1 MIRDYF
7 FKFSG
12 LQNGVYLKGNGF
24 IKVDLYI
31 VLKYSNYFINI
42 RKIVYFD
49 EK

>member
-31 VLKYSNYFINI
+31 VLKYSNYFY
-42 RKIVYFD
+42 KYKKDFLF
-49 EK
+49 